1 MADRLAN
8 VVKSPN
14 DPREYRVIRLEN
26 GLTALLISDTH
37 SAIHSAHT
45 NSNLST
51 TDDDVR
57 DPDSDEIEDES
68 DDDDDVDGVFSK
80 DADVT
85 VTGGSE
91 EEKDGSEDTS
101 RKYND
106 TNMSAAAL
114 CIGVG
119 SFSDPDNIPG
129 LAHFLEHMVFM
140 GSEKYPDENEFDVFI
155 KKHGGS
161 DNALTD
167 CERWKF
173 DL

>member
-1 MADRLAN
+1 MFLDN
-8 VVKSPN
+8 VLFFCLF
-14 DPREYRVIRLEN
+14 RVIHLEN

-51 TDDDVR
+51 TDDDDDVE
-57 DPDSDEIEDES
+57 DPGGDEIEDES
-68 DDDDDVDGVFSK
+68 DDDDDVDGVFCK

-106 TNMSAAAL
+106 TNMVSL
-114 CIGVG
+114 KI
-119 SFSDPDNIPG
+119 
-129 LAHFLEHMVFM
+129 
-140 GSEKYPDENEFDVFI
+140 
-155 KKHGGS
+155 
-161 DNALTD
+161 
-167 CERWKF
+167 R
-173 DL
+173 